1 MKNWKFLVLV
11 LGFMICL
18 AWQQKAKTY
27 SVNLPLEKWSNYL
40 QGIEYTKQQL
50 RQSDLPSKQVAL
62 ITDSVLTPMQVE
74 ITTQVQ
80 QLMKA
85 EQIKQD
91 TTKPKPKKK

>member
-1 MKNWKFLVLV
+1 MKNWIFALSVS
-11 LGFMICL
+11 GFMLCI

-27 SVNLPLEKWSNYL
+27 PVSLTIEKWSAYL

-85 EQIKQD
+85 EQKQVD
-91 TTKPKPKKK
+91 TTKPKLKK